1 MYEQRAD
8 QPLPPDFPPA
18 LYLPCAAQES
28 DPAELKIEM
37 RRTRDGR
44 WALLAYT
51 ALDRLLDGCGR
62 EQPWCL
68 MPTANLGAVQRVDHF
83 DLLLLD
89 VVIPPEERHGA
100 VTAVSR

>member
-1 MYEQRAD
+1 MFKQRAQD
-8 QPLPPDFPPA
+8 PLPPDFPPA
-18 LYLPCAAQES
+18 LYLPCAEQVV
-28 DPAELKIEM
+28 DPAALRIEM

-44 WALLAYT
+44 RALLAYT
-51 ALDRLLDGCGR
+51 ALDRLLDCCGR

-89 VVIPPEERHGA
+89 VAIPPHERHGA
-100 VTAVSR
+100 VTGVER